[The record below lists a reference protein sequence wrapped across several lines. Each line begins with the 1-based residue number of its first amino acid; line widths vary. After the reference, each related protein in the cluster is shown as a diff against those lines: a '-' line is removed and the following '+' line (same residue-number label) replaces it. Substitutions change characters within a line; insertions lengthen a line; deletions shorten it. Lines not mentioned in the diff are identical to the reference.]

1 MALENLSSLRHFGPE
16 LWLTASILA
25 AFVGSM
31 VRRLTWLWIPFL
43 ALALYSAFT
52 GLSSEATYL
61 FKGMLALDGMT
72 GIFRLFFLLVAL
84 LTFILAAKSRELAAV
99 ARPEFRGL
107 LLSVVLGMMLMA
119 SATNLLMAYLAMEMV
134 SILSYALAA
143 SLKGNRRSH
152 EAGLKYV
159 IFGGVASGVM
169 LFGLSILY
177 GLTGSLDFAA
187 IGHALAGGGA
197 NPLPLFFAMVLLL
210 AGLGFKIA
218 AVPFHMWC
226 PDVYEGAPI
235 SVTAFLSVG
244 PKAAGFALLLRL
256 FGGAIFDGGVSPI
269 WPGLIALLSVATMTL
284 GNLSALWQNNL
295 KRLMAYSSIAH
306 AGYLLM
312 GVVLLNTQAMTAIVF
327 YLFAYLLMNFGAFM
341 VIAAI
346 ANENGSEEIDGVRGL
361 WKRHPF
367 LAVSMA
373 IFLFSLTGLPPTF
386 GFVGK
391 LYLFAALIESGWF
404 WLAVVGLLNSV
415 ISLAYYV
422 RIAKA
427 MLIDEGEE
435 EVAKEKLPLLT
446 GISLGV
452 LAALTLILGV
462 YWEPLRVF
470 AEKTFVIL

>member
-1 MALENLSSLRHFGPE
+1 
-16 LWLTASILA
+16 
-25 AFVGSM
+25 
-31 VRRLTWLWIPFL
+31 
-43 ALALYSAFT
+43 
-52 GLSSEATYL
+52 
-61 FKGMLALDGMT
+61 
-72 GIFRLFFLLVAL
+72 
-84 LTFILAAKSRELAAV
+84 
-99 ARPEFRGL
+99 
-107 LLSVVLGMMLMA
+107 
-119 SATNLLMAYLAMEMV
+119 
-134 SILSYALAA
+134 
-143 SLKGNRRSH
+143 
-152 EAGLKYV
+152 
-159 IFGGVASGVM
+159 
-169 LFGLSILY
+169 
-177 GLTGSLDFAA
+177 
-187 IGHALAGGGA
+187 
-197 NPLPLFFAMVLLL
+197 
-210 AGLGFKIA
+210 
-218 AVPFHMWC
+218 
-226 PDVYEGAPI
+226 
-235 SVTAFLSVG
+235 
-244 PKAAGFALLLRL
+244 
-256 FGGAIFDGGVSPI
+256 
-269 WPGLIALLSVATMTL
+269 
-284 GNLSALWQNNL
+284 
-295 KRLMAYSSIAH
+295 MAYSSIAH